1 MEEHQKK
8 DALFRHLR
16 VIPARTRTI
25 IFAETK
31 AEVDELVGQ
40 LRREG
45 FRAVGIHGDKKQSE
59 RDWVLNEFRTGG
71 CSIMVATGVAS
82 RGLDIKDI
90 KFVINYTFPKDIE
103 SYIHRIGRTGRKTNE
118 GYNEGTAISFF
129 TTASSSLAG
138 KLVDILREAEQDI
151 PPELLALVRTSHH
164 GGGGGRGGYSRFG
177 GGGGR
182 GGGRFGGGYR
192 GSGSNAVPLGGGRY

>member
-8 DALFRHLR
+8 DGILRHLR
-16 VIPARTRTI
+16 AIPPRTRTI
-25 IFAETK
+25 IFGETK
-31 AEVDELVGQ
+31 AEVDDLVRM
-40 LRREG
+40 LRMEG

-71 CSIMVATGVAS
+71 HTIMIATDVAS

-129 TTASSSLAG
+129 TSASSSLAG
-138 KLVDILREAEQDI
+138 KLVDILREAQQDI
-151 PPELLALVRTSHH
+151 PPEILQYVRPSH
-164 GGGGGRGGYSRFG
+164 GS
-177 GGGGR
+177 GGR
-182 GGGRFGGGYR
+182 GGGRFGGGRGGGGSRFGGGYR
-192 GSGSNAVPLGGGRY
+192 GNGANAIPLGGSRH